1 MGNPKIYGP
10 WSMTFLFTAVAGV
23 AVAMVLVGCAGT
35 SARLDRSQEVFE
47 SFQGSQVLPG
57 HRYYTTGMVNNPDAI
72 LGVADGYTLKTERW
86 KEREMTPD
94 LLRQLVGR
102 MDDEFSAVGFGL
114 AGSAVLNDKGEQIGI
129 WYSVMD
135 HTIVQMISETEV
147 TVSPPSA
154 VEIRGRRKG
163 GQR

>member
-10 WSMTFLFTAVAGV
+10 WPMTFLFTAVAGL
-23 AVAMVLVGCAGT
+23 AVAMLLAGCAGP